1 MKDARK
7 DWYHH
12 PKYGLVRKDPQGYY
26 EGDTETYISP
36 ESGLES
42 VYERDQRLFVEQAV
56 MGDLVGAN
64 NTSPDWNVEM
74 LAKYYM
80 RVYDVIQ
87 NTIKNNGK

>member
-12 PKYGLVRKDPQGYY
+12 PKYGVVLRDSQGHFRS
-26 EGDTETYISP
+26 DTEDYISS
-36 ESGLES
+36 EAGLES

-56 MGDLVGAN
+56 MGDLIKSDEAL
-64 NTSPDWNVEM
+64 PDRNVEVIT
-74 LAKYYM
+74 KYYM

-87 NTIKNNGK
+87 KTLKENGK